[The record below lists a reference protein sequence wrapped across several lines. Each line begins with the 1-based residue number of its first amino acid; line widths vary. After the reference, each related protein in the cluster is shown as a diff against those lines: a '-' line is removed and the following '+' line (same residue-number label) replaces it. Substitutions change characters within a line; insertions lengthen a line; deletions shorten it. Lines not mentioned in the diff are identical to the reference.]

1 MKRLLL
7 FSSLAAATMVAGCE
21 STKSANP
28 LSPTVAGPIPGVNI
42 SAPRLLEPG
51 QGWKLETAKQPITL
65 LVENA
70 SSNGVRPLFYEFEVA
85 VDSNFQNK
93 AFTQVNVPQGA
104 NGRTS
109 LRLPQKLAAGRTY
122 YWRAKA
128 QDGANHG
135 PFTSSTSFQIIVPAV
150 IKAPAL
156 LSPIGGTQ
164 VASSATLQIGNA
176 PTSGPVGKLTYRIE
190 LAFNAAFTQML
201 AVLTIPEGGGSRT
214 TLNASVPGG
223 RTIYWRAK
231 AFDSK
236 GIQGPWSATQLF
248 KSAAGSGG
256 GGGQTPIP
264 TSCTG
269 LTVPIDILR
278 CHRNKYG
285 HPFTDPEH
293 VSFLRG
299 SMRDFNRV
307 GVLGGGFG
315 LLRKESGNQCGGY
328 SCDVV
333 CRGQGGAQKQYDV
346 LISEETP
353 TWSGSPIG
361 GSIRVDTCLAP

>member
-7 FSSLAAATMVAGCE
+7 YSSLVAMTIAAGCE
-21 STKSANP
+21 STKSSNP
-28 LSPTVAGPIPGVNI
+28 LSPTVAGPLPGVNI

-51 QGWKLETAKQPITL
+51 QGWQVETAKQPITL

-70 SSNGVRPLFYEFEVA
+70 STNGVRPLFYEFEVA
-85 VDSNFQNK
+85 ADANFRNK
-93 AFTQVNVPQGA
+93 VFSQVNVAQGP

-109 LRLPQKLAAGRTY
+109 LQLPQKLAAGRTY

-135 PFTSSTSFQIIVPAV
+135 PFTASTSFQIIVPVV
-150 IKAPAL
+150 IKAPRL
-156 LSPIGGTQ
+156 LSPIAGEQ
-164 VASSATLQIGNA
+164 VGSSTTLQIANA
-176 PTSGPVGKLTYRIE
+176 ATSGPVGKLSYRVE

-201 AVLTIPEGGGSRT
+201 AVVTIPEGAGDRT
-214 TLNASVPGG
+214 TLPASAPAG
-223 RTIYWRAK
+223 RTIYWRVK
-231 AFDSK
+231 VFDSK
-236 GIQGPWSATQLF
+236 GVQGPWSATQVF
-248 KSAAGSGG
+248 KTAASAPTPGP
-256 GGGQTPIP
+256 TPIP

-285 HPFTDPEH
+285 SPFTDPEH

-299 SMRDFNRV
+299 SMRDFNRL
-307 GVLGGGFG
+307 GILGGGFG
-315 LLRKESGNQCGGY
+315 LLRKTSGNQCDGY

-333 CRGQGGAQKQYDV
+333 CQGQGAAQKQYDV

-353 TWSGSPIG
+353 TWSGNPIG
-361 GSIRVDTCLAP
+361 GNIRRDTCVAP

>member
-1 MKRLLL
+1 MKRLCLY
-7 FSSLAAATMVAGCE
+7 SMLAAATMAVGCE
-21 STKSANP
+21 STKSSNP
-28 LSPTVAGPIPGVNI
+28 LSPSVAGPIPGVNI
-42 SAPRLLEPG
+42 SPPRLLEPG
-51 QGWKLETAKQPITL
+51 QGWRLETAKQPITL

-70 SSNGVRPLFYEFEVA
+70 STTGVRPLFYEFEVA
-85 VDSNFQNK
+85 ADANFQNK
-93 AFTQVNVPQGA
+93 VFSQVNVPQGP

-109 LRLPQKLAAGRTY
+109 LQLPQKLAAGRTY

-135 PFTSSTSFQIIVPAV
+135 PFTAMTSFQIIVPVV

-156 LSPIGGTQ
+156 LSPVGGAQ
-164 VASSATLQIGNA
+164 VASTTTLQIANA
-176 PTSGPVGKLTYRIE
+176 ATSGPVGKLTYRIE
-190 LAFNAAFTQML
+190 LALNAAFTQML
-201 AVLTIPEGGGSRT
+201 AVVTIPEGAGDRT
-214 TLNASVPGG
+214 TLQASVPGG

-236 GIQGPWSATQLF
+236 GVQGPWSATQVF
-248 KSAAGSGG
+248 KSAAGAPSPGPS
-256 GGGQTPIP
+256 PIP

-285 HPFTDPEH
+285 DPFTSSEH

-315 LLRKESGNQCGGY
+315 LLRKGSGNNCGGY

-333 CRGQGGAQKQYDV
+333 CRGQGTAQKQYDV
-346 LISEETP
+346 LISESVP
-353 TWSGSPIG
+353 TWSGNPIPG
-361 GSIRVDTCLAP
+361 NIRRDTCVAP